1 MEYIQTISNVYMS
14 ASLFLIPLAIFTII
28 DDILTSLHLNIND
41 QIFTFFITLVNG
53 VTNFFGLYWVLRVYF
68 PPRPASPY
76 NSRGE
81 LISAI

>member
-1 MEYIQTISNVYMS
+1 MS